1 MDRDERTLRQI
12 IAALAALAV
21 HAERSAARAFLVRC
35 FVLALLRR
43 AEDVL
48 CRYVADVTGIDEP
61 FFEDEAQPGSDP
73 ADAAGLAWRL
83 RWLAA
88 FLGALLDDACALH
101 AWTPALQGPRRP
113 RASHPP
119 VGTLSVALGCGAFQ
133 PYDTS

>member
-12 IAALAALAV
+12 IAVLVALAV
-21 HAERSAARAFLVRC
+21 HAERSAVRSFLVRW
-35 FVLALLRR
+35 FVLAVLRH

-61 FFEDEAQPGSDP
+61 FFEDAVQPRSDP
-73 ADAAGLAWRL
+73 ADAAVLAWRL

-88 FLGALLDDACALH
+88 FLGALLADACAIH
-101 AWTPALQGPRRP
+101 AWTPGLEGPRRP
-113 RASHPP
+113 RAWRPH
-119 VGTLSVALGCGAFQ
+119 VDTLRAAPGCGMFQ